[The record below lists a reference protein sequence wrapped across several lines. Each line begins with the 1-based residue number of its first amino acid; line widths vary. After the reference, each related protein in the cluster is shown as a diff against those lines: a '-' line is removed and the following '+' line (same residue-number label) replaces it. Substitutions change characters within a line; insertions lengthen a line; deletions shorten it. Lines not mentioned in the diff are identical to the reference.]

1 MTDVTGGAVAD
12 TAARLAAAV
21 PTEAGMV
28 AVAGPDPAG
37 VADRLA
43 LPGRSVDR
51 WPTPRPPA
59 AAPAGAYDA
68 VVYADGL
75 VGDPDPLGTLAAA
88 RSLLAPEGALLA
100 AFANAGH
107 HRVVTQLLRATSP
120 YEAGVPVPS
129 PPHQLFTP
137 ASAVQ
142 TLLDAGY
149 LPDTVDRVPAPPD
162 AALAVAAGPLLER
175 LGITDT
181 DAARSFGT
189 SHFVVRATPQ
199 ADPPPGDE
207 TPITF
212 VVCVNDEAQLEANLL
227 ASPCLR
233 PPSVHEVLVFRGCA
247 SAAEGLNAG
256 IAQARHD
263 TVVMLHQDVYLPAGW
278 PRRLAAQ
285 WAQAEAEGGPIAL
298 AGVFGVEDRRLPFDA
313 IGCVVHGDRLL
324 RHRRLPATVDG
335 IDEVCMVVR
344 RPTELRVE
352 PEVGWHLYG
361 TDLALQVHA
370 KGGRVVVLDAPV
382 HHNTL
387 TGRVPTQ
394 YRQSE
399 RVVARRWAGML
410 PVHTNLSSI
419 DTWLLDD
426 EAAAPDEA
434 ADTGGAAVPA
444 DAGAVAELLH
454 RLRAEQA
461 AVHRELE
468 QARLQVASMRA
479 SPFWR
484 ARQLLVGWRDRLA
497 QRR

>member
-1 MTDVTGGAVAD
+1 MTGGAAVAD
-12 TAARLAAAV
+12 IAARLARAV
-21 PTEAGMV
+21 ADEARRV
-28 AVAGPDPAG
+28 AVAGADPGG
-37 VADRLA
+37 VAQRLEA
-43 LPGRSVDR
+43 PGRTVER
-51 WPTPRPPA
+51 WPTGRPPA
-59 AAPAGAYDA
+59 SERGGYDA
-68 VVYADGL
+68 VVYSDGL
-75 VGDPDPLGTLAAA
+75 VTDPDPLGTLAAA
-88 RSLLAPEGALLA
+88 RPQLAPDGVVLA

-129 PPHQLFTP
+129 PPHQLFTT
-137 ASAVQ
+137 ASLVQ

-149 LPDTVDRVPAPPD
+149 LPDTVDRVEAPLDP
-162 AALAVAAGPLLER
+162 ALALAAGPLLER

-181 DAARSFGT
+181 DASRSLGT
-189 SHFVVRATPQ
+189 SHLVVRATPQ
-199 ADPPPGDE
+199 ADLPPGEE
-207 TPITF
+207 TPVTF

-227 ASPCLR
+227 SSPCLR

-256 IAQARHD
+256 ITQARHD
-263 TVVMLHQDVYLPAGW
+263 TVVMVHQDVYLPAGW
-278 PRRLAAQ
+278 PRRLRAQ
-285 WAQAEAEGGPIAL
+285 WAQAEAEGGPVSL
-298 AGVFGVEDRRLPFDA
+298 AGVFGVESRRLPFDA

-344 RPTELRVE
+344 RPTELVVN
-352 PEVGWHLYG
+352 PDVGWHLYG
-361 TDLALQVHA
+361 TDLALQVA
-370 KGGRVVVLDAPV
+370 AAGGRVVVLDAPL

-399 RVVARRWAGML
+399 RVVARRWRDML

-419 DTWLLDD
+419 DTWMLEDD
-426 EAAAPDEA
+426 AAMAAEPELEA
-434 ADTGGAAVPA
+434 PA
-444 DAGAVAELLH
+444 DPGAVTELLH

-484 ARQLLVGWRDRLA
+484 ARQLLVGWRDRA
-497 QRR
+497 ARRD